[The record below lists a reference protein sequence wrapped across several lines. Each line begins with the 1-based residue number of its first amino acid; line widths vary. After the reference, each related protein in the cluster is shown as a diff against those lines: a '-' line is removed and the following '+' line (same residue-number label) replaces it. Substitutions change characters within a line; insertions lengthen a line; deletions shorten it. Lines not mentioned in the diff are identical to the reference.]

1 MIEVKNLTKSYG
13 ATIAV
18 NNVSFS
24 AQAGEIVGFIG
35 PNGAGKSTT
44 MRVITCYLPADDGT
58 VTVDGY
64 DVFEESIEA
73 RKRIGYLP
81 ESNPLYTD
89 MGVVDYLK
97 FIAQVRGISGHT
109 RNERIKDVIDICS
122 LEPMMH
128 KNIGELSKGYRQ
140 RVGLAQ
146 ALIHDPPVLI
156 LDEPTAGLDPYQIIE
171 IRNLIKEIGR
181 QKTIIFS
188 THILSQVAA
197 TCDRTLIISNGKIV
211 ANDSPQNLALS
222 AMDQQITQVG
232 IIGPHEEIQTKL
244 EHLDFVLGFKQVD
257 SGLESTCYHVTS
269 HKDHQTAPE
278 LAKFVSQNNWEL
290 TELYKT
296 AIDLE
301 DVFLKLTR
309 SESQTQGEL
318 G

>member
-1 MIEVKNLTKSYG
+1 M
-13 ATIAV
+13 
-18 NNVSFS
+18 
-24 AQAGEIVGFIG
+24 
-35 PNGAGKSTT
+35 
-44 MRVITCYLPADDGT
+44 
-58 VTVDGY
+58 
-64 DVFEESIEA
+64 
-73 RKRIGYLP
+73 
-81 ESNPLYTD
+81 
-89 MGVVDYLK
+89 
-97 FIAQVRGISGHT
+97 
-109 RNERIKDVIDICS
+109 
-122 LEPMMH
+122 
-128 KNIGELSKGYRQ
+128 
-140 RVGLAQ
+140 AQ

-211 ANDSPQNLALS
+211 ANASPQELALN
-222 AMDQQITQVG
+222 AMEQQITQVG

-257 SGLESTCYHVTS
+257 SGSESTCYHVTS

>member
-1 MIEVKNLTKSYG
+1 
-13 ATIAV
+13 
-18 NNVSFS
+18 
-24 AQAGEIVGFIG
+24 
-35 PNGAGKSTT
+35 
-44 MRVITCYLPADDGT
+44 
-58 VTVDGY
+58 
-64 DVFEESIEA
+64 
-73 RKRIGYLP
+73 
-81 ESNPLYTD
+81 
-89 MGVVDYLK
+89 
-97 FIAQVRGISGHT
+97 
-109 RNERIKDVIDICS
+109 
-122 LEPMMH
+122 MMH

-211 ANDSPQNLALS
+211 ANDSPQELALS
-222 AMDQQITQVG
+222 TMDQQVTQIG

-244 EHLDFVLGFKQVD
+244 EHLDFVLDFKQLD
-257 SGLESTCYHVTS
+257 SEAEYSCYHITS

-301 DVFLKLTR
+301 NVFLKLTQ
-309 SESQTQGEL
+309 SESQKTGEL

>member
-211 ANDSPQNLALS
+211 ANASPQELALS

-232 IIGPHEEIQTKL
+232 
-244 EHLDFVLGFKQVD
+244 FKQVD
-257 SGLESTCYHVTS
+257 SGSESTCYHVTS